1 MGDLFKMTK
10 YLEKENVTISVNY
23 RLNFDAERHCGYI
36 KVYHGTNV
44 NYDEDFE
51 LYLELLTCGLN
62 EVEVESRAAKLIA
75 EIENGKIDVSI

>member
-1 MGDLFKMTK
+1 MRKK
-10 YLEKENVTISVNY
+10 NVTISVNY

-36 KVYHGTNV
+36 KVYHGTDV

-62 EVEVESRAAKLIA
+62 EIEVESRAAKLIS
-75 EIENGKIDVSI
+75 EIENRNIDVSI